1 MADTLEQMGG
11 EQVGSLE
18 SQPYEKNVEP
28 EDCPSPIDFTNGGP
42 ATNNNQMTQG
52 LLDPDE
58 APYVTPGV
66 TEFAV
71 EAEDVKIATNQPK

>member
-1 MADTLEQMGG
+1 MADDTMTQMGG
-11 EQVGSLE
+11 EKLGSLNPA
-18 SQPYEKNVEP
+18 PYEKNSEP
-28 EDCPSPIDFTNGGP
+28 DAGPDEIQFTNGGP
-42 ATNNNQMTQG
+42 ATNDNKMTQG

-71 EAEDVKIATNQPK
+71 EAEDVKIVTPGK